1 VVHLHDERESSPGQA
16 LHDPRFPER
25 SPAIERPLKDLGAAL
40 LELLLRTRLREAPVS
55 HVMAEVEAVVVDPYR
70 IAHHGQVL
78 EADRRD
84 EAPFSAKAYRTP

>member
-1 VVHLHDERESSPGQA
+1 
-16 LHDPRFPER
+16 
-25 SPAIERPLKDLGAAL
+25 
-40 LELLLRTRLREAPVS
+40 
-55 HVMAEVEAVVVDPYR
+55 VMAEVEAVVVDPYR